1 MADILRVRE
10 ALLSGSRFVLTTR
23 TLHGKSVP
31 LRSRVG
37 NDLSRFFFS
46 LAAGCFLKDNQ
57 SGLRGFST
65 DCLPWLT
72 EIGGEKYDY
81 EMNVLLYAARQELPI
96 TQLPI
101 ETVYLDGNQSSHFDP
116 LRDTLRIYRR
126 MLDTARGSV
135 LAWLLHVAAIL
146 LLSLTLGWH
155 FFLFSIPLC
164 GAGSAALS
172 YCFNR
177 FLVFRRVR
185 YACGPR
191 MLFGAAVR
199 TSLRLLFCCI
209 LHPLGLPLFAAW
221 LIGSVLTVPLE
232 YAYVRL
238 TGPWWSSYALRRS

>member
-1 MADILRVRE
+1 
-10 ALLSGSRFVLTTR
+10 
-23 TLHGKSVP
+23 
-31 LRSRVG
+31 
-37 NDLSRFFFS
+37 
-46 LAAGCFLKDNQ
+46 
-57 SGLRGFST
+57 
-65 DCLPWLT
+65 
-72 EIGGEKYDY
+72 
-81 EMNVLLYAARQELPI
+81 MNVLLYAARQELSI
-96 TQLPI
+96 TQLSI

-116 LRDTLRIYRR
+116 LHDTLRIYRR

-238 TGPWWSSYALRRS
+238 TGPWWSSYALRCS

>member
-1 MADILRVRE
+1 ML
-10 ALLSGSRFVLTTR
+10 F
-23 TLHGKSVP
+23 
-31 LRSRVG
+31 RS
-37 NDLSRFFFS
+37 L
-46 LAAGCFLKDNQ
+46 
-57 SGLRGFST
+57 
-65 DCLPWLT
+65 
-72 EIGGEKYDY
+72 
-81 EMNVLLYAARQELPI
+81 
-96 TQLPI
+96 
-101 ETVYLDGNQSSHFDP
+101 
-116 LRDTLRIYRR
+116 
-126 MLDTARGSV
+126 
-135 LAWLLHVAAIL
+135 
-146 LLSLTLGWH
+146 
-155 FFLFSIPLC
+155 
-164 GAGSAALS
+164 SAALS

>member
-1 MADILRVRE
+1 
-10 ALLSGSRFVLTTR
+10 
-23 TLHGKSVP
+23 
-31 LRSRVG
+31 
-37 NDLSRFFFS
+37 
-46 LAAGCFLKDNQ
+46 
-57 SGLRGFST
+57 
-65 DCLPWLT
+65 
-72 EIGGEKYDY
+72 
-81 EMNVLLYAARQELPI
+81 MNVLLYAARQELPI

-238 TGPWWSSYALRRS
+238 TGVVVVKLCAASFLTSGPSPQRSLPGGKPQQSRSAAPAGSSSADPMTAPAASAPTIWRVCCSARQVRRRP

>member
-1 MADILRVRE
+1 
-10 ALLSGSRFVLTTR
+10 
-23 TLHGKSVP
+23 
-31 LRSRVG
+31 
-37 NDLSRFFFS
+37 
-46 LAAGCFLKDNQ
+46 
-57 SGLRGFST
+57 
-65 DCLPWLT
+65 
-72 EIGGEKYDY
+72 
-81 EMNVLLYAARQELPI
+81 MNVLLYAARQELSI

-135 LAWLLHVAAIL
+135 LAWLLHTAAML
-146 LLSLTLGWH
+146 LLSMTLGWR

>member
-1 MADILRVRE
+1 MYFAN
-10 ALLSGSRFVLTTR
+10 RF
-23 TLHGKSVP
+23 G
-31 LRSRVG
+31 
-37 NDLSRFFFS
+37 
-46 LAAGCFLKDNQ
+46 
-57 SGLRGFST
+57 
-65 DCLPWLT
+65 CLPWLT

-81 EMNVLLYAARQELPI
+81 EMNVLLYAARQELSI

>member
-1 MADILRVRE
+1 MSRRFERRRDILKR
-10 ALLSGSRFVLTTR
+10 
-23 TLHGKSVP
+23 
-31 LRSRVG
+31 
-37 NDLSRFFFS
+37 
-46 LAAGCFLKDNQ
+46 
-57 SGLRGFST
+57 
-65 DCLPWLT
+65 
-72 EIGGEKYDY
+72 
-81 EMNVLLYAARQELPI
+81 
-96 TQLPI
+96 
-101 ETVYLDGNQSSHFDP
+101 
-116 LRDTLRIYRR
+116 
-126 MLDTARGSV
+126 
-135 LAWLLHVAAIL
+135 IL
-146 LLSLTLGWH
+146 LIG
-155 FFLFSIPLC
+155 IGCGLC